1 MEKTAELDFIDL
13 LQLLFLGL
21 KLAGSIEWSWWLVL
35 APMLARSGFVAAV
48 FIVAAIRAMVEAK
61 RRRAAA
67 R

>member
-1 MEKTAELDFIDL
+1 MEKTELDFIDF

-21 KLAGSIEWSWWLVL
+21 KLAGSIGWSWWWVL
-35 APMLARSGFVAAV
+35 SPMLARSGFVVAV

-61 RRRAAA
+61 RRGAAA